1 MIALLKMFVSGKIF
15 DRICLKAVRDTFF
28 PPQYIEFDQ
37 ETGGLNFLV
46 VVISNRKA
54 KFKLVSLLRDPL
66 NFPSLVGHPDLPIR
80 KTLRRVLDLLTIMI
94 LKKVSESI
102 FFQINIFTACKFK
115 DKKEVTNF
123 LMVFN
128 LLKIIH
134 PFQGKKDLKT

>member
-1 MIALLKMFVSGKIF
+1 M
-15 DRICLKAVRDTFF
+15 
-28 PPQYIEFDQ
+28 
-37 ETGGLNFLV
+37 V

-66 NFPSLVGHPDLPIR
+66 NFPSLVGH
-80 KTLRRVLDLLTIMI
+80 LRRVLDLLTIMI

-102 FFQINIFTACKFK
+102 LFQINIFTACKFK

>member
-1 MIALLKMFVSGKIF
+1 M
-15 DRICLKAVRDTFF
+15 
-28 PPQYIEFDQ
+28 
-37 ETGGLNFLV
+37 V

-66 NFPSLVGHPDLPIR
+66 NFPSLVGH
-80 KTLRRVLDLLTIMI
+80 LRRVLDLLTIMI

>member
-1 MIALLKMFVSGKIF
+1 M
-15 DRICLKAVRDTFF
+15 
-28 PPQYIEFDQ
+28 
-37 ETGGLNFLV
+37 V

-54 KFKLVSLLRDPL
+54 KLKLVSLLRDPL
-66 NFPSLVGHPDLPIR
+66 NFPSLVGH
-80 KTLRRVLDLLTIMI
+80 LRRVLDLLTIMI